1 MEYNIYDLMEGFA
14 DDTIA
19 LSQSGAADLRR
30 IEELTMNKIKEQNE
44 GRRVKKPVRRVT
56 RMVLVAAIVAAL
68 CAVRLCPA
76 AADYLFLSHDSC
88 EPGYRL
94 AAAELG
100 MTPCLR
106 LGMRLG
112 EGSGCP
118 LLFRVLEAACG
129 VMRGMATFAE
139 AAIQDDYLDEI
150 RAVDAFTVE
159 GA

>member
-1 MEYNIYDLMEGFA
+1 MATDFSR
-14 DDTIA
+14 T
-19 LSQSGAADLRR
+19 LSLLRQEKGVSQR
-30 IEELTMNKIKEQNE
+30 K
-44 GRRVKKPVRRVT
+44 
-56 RMVLVAAIVAAL
+56 
-68 CAVRLCPA
+68 
-76 AADYLFLSHDSC
+76 
-88 EPGYRL
+88 

-150 RAVDAFTVE
+150 RAADAFTVE